1 MVRRAITAWLLPRTA
16 SRRFFPLEAIDMG
29 GARCVGSVY
38 GALRGRA
45 CQGQQLDGLGRNTG
59 LQVLSGWASCLL
71 SPGAPGALRTARA
84 PVSPVCGPQGRSWG
98 PGRGVSGVFRG
109 RRAGLHS
116 GVRFVGTSLRPDFA
130 SDDTQ
135 SVDQAA
141 WTACLNKRLTNE
153 RAAVRLTPGY
163 SHADSDHRRSPTQ
176 SAGRG
181 TQKRAQH

>member
-1 MVRRAITAWLLPRTA
+1 MAVRGR
-16 SRRFFPLEAIDMG
+16 SRRFFSLEAIDMG

-45 CQGQQLDGLGRNTG
+45 CQGQQLNRLGRNTG
-59 LQVLSGWASCLL
+59 LQVLSGWASAYGLR
-71 SPGAPGALRTARA
+71 AL
-84 PVSPVCGPQGRSWG
+84 QGRSGRLARRCLPCAGRKAGRGGREEAFPAFSEAGVRGCTQASGSWG
-98 PGRGVSGVFRG
+98 PVSDR
-109 RRAGLHS
+109 
-116 GVRFVGTSLRPDFA
+116 TSRLMTLRV
-130 SDDTQ
+130 SI
-135 SVDQAA
+135 
-141 WTACLNKRLTNE
+141 KRLGQRVSTSGCTNE